1 MLPRRVVFAANATTS
16 TGAGHVMRL
25 VEISKALPSSIEKC
39 FIGSVELPWVKE
51 LLDKSFPFQSS
62 EVRDIFGKHDL
73 VVLDSYDDS
82 FCRLVANSSRESTVV
97 QVADRYTPLLP
108 KSLIIYMDLPFDHEN
123 KDVSRRIVAHGIS
136 FVPAR
141 KLHPVET
148 KFQPIAKKVLVT
160 TGGSVDKRVFSQ
172 LVSEV
177 VKDEYRAIDFHFIGT
192 LDNSVQKNL
201 NVHFHEMGSGID
213 SIAQDCD
220 TAISAA
226 GTSMWGLL
234 SNNRLLG
241 LAAIVE
247 NQKANYSYVI
257 SSKHALPVFDLD
269 NIELDVGVL
278 RTLLFDET
286 SRRNIYRAISGQY
299 DTLGASRVCELLLK
313 VHNDNFH
320 RNEL

>member
-1 MLPRRVVFAANATTS
+1 
-16 TGAGHVMRL
+16 MRL

-62 EVRDIFGKHDL
+62 EDGEIFGKHDL
-73 VVLDSYDDS
+73 VVVDSYDDV
-82 FCRLVANSSRESTVV
+82 FCRLVANSSRESTIV

-108 KSLIIYMDLPFDHEN
+108 KSFIIFMDLPLEHEN
-123 KDVSRRIVAHGIS
+123 EEVSRRIVAHGIR
-136 FVPAR
+136 FIPTR

-160 TGGSVDKRVFSQ
+160 TGGLVDQRIFLQ
-172 LVSEV
+172 LIAEV
-177 VKDEYRAIDFHFIGT
+177 VKDEYRGIDFHFMGM
-192 LDNSVQKNL
+192 LDNSVQSGVNL
-201 NVHFHEMGSGID
+201 YFHEIGSGLD
-213 SIAQDCD
+213 LIAQDCD

-234 SNNRLLG
+234 ANNFVLG

-257 SSKHALPVFDLD
+257 DLKHALPVFDL
-269 NIELDVGVL
+269 NNMRLDVGFL

-286 SRRNIYRAISGQY
+286 MRRHIYRAISGQY
-299 DTLGASRVCELLLK
+299 DTLGSSRVCDLLLK
-313 VHNDNFH
+313 VHQDKFQ
-320 RNEL
+320 RE

>member
-25 VEISKALPSSIEKC
+25 VEISKALPSSVEKC

-62 EVRDIFGKHDL
+62 EVGENFGRHDL
-73 VVLDSYDDS
+73 VVVDSYDVV

-108 KSLIIYMDLPFDHEN
+108 KSLIIFMDLPLDHEN
-123 KDVSRRIVAHGIS
+123 EEVSQRIVAHGIR
-136 FVPAR
+136 FIPAR

-160 TGGSVDKRVFSQ
+160 TGGWVDKRIFLQ
-172 LVSEV
+172 LIAEV
-177 VKDEYRAIDFHFIGT
+177 VKEEYRAIDFHFMGV
-192 LDNSVQKNL
+192 LDNSAHSGVNL
-201 NVHFHEMGSGID
+201 YFHEIGTGLD

-234 SNNRLLG
+234 ANNFVLG

-247 NQKANYSYVI
+247 NQKANYSYAI
-257 SSKHALPVFDLD
+257 DLKHALPVFDL
-269 NIELDVGVL
+269 NNMRLDVGLL

-286 SRRNIYRAISGQY
+286 TRQHIYRAISGQY
-299 DTLGASRVCELLLK
+299 DTLGSSRVCDLLLK
-313 VHNDNFH
+313 LHQDKFQ
-320 RNEL
+320 EE